1 MIAGRLFLD
10 GFQST
15 LPARGAT
22 RRRHARVEYA
32 VDFNPRSPHGE
43 RQGVHNIVDAA
54 ELISIH
60 APRTGSDLALR
71 VLQILHELFQ
81 STLPARGA
89 TKEKNQFAA
98 TYSISIHAP
107 RTGSDVAQQFS
118 IYFKNHFNPRSPHGE
133 RPAAAIQMKRR
144 NLYFNPRSP
153 HGERL
158 RPSVRRIPACHFNPR
173 SPHGERLK
181 PYSANAKR
189 IQFQSTLPARGATPL
204 SWQSSFDINISI
216 HAPRTGSDDATGQ
229 DTSPLD
235 TFQSTLPARG
245 ATPLGQ

>member
-1 MIAGRLFLD
+1 MRGDHGFQSTLPARGATSYRTKVMLGRK
-10 GFQST
+10 FQST

-22 RRRHARVEYA
+22 RRFPSLRTR
-32 VDFNPRSPHGE
+32 RG
-43 RQGVHNIVDAA
+43 
-54 ELISIH
+54 ISIH

-133 RPAAAIQMKRR
+133 R
-144 NLYFNPRSP
+144 
-153 HGERL
+153 L

-189 IQFQSTLPARGATPL
+189 IQFQSTLPARGATAGTRTQTGISLDFNPRSPHGERQQRL
-204 SWQSSFDINISI
+204 KVLMEANI
-216 HAPRTGSDDATGQ
+216 
-229 DTSPLD
+229 
-235 TFQSTLPARG
+235 FQSTLPARG
-245 ATPLGQ
+245 ATIDWREILRPQK

>member
-1 MIAGRLFLD
+1 MLGRK
-10 GFQST
+10 FQST

-22 RRRHARVEYA
+22 RRFPSLRTR
-32 VDFNPRSPHGE
+32 RG
-43 RQGVHNIVDAA
+43 
-54 ELISIH
+54 ISIH

-189 IQFQSTLPARGATPL
+189 IQFQSTLPARGAT
-204 SWQSSFDINISI
+204 
-216 HAPRTGSDDATGQ
+216 
-229 DTSPLD
+229 SPPAFRN
-235 TFQSTLPARG
+235 TKPGAFQSTLPARG
-245 ATPLGQ
+245 ATSACALPIAIALYFNPRSPHGERPRFIAI

>member
-1 MIAGRLFLD
+1 MRGDHGFQSTLPARGATSYRTKVMLGRK
-10 GFQST
+10 FQST

-22 RRRHARVEYA
+22 RRFPSLRTR
-32 VDFNPRSPHGE
+32 RG
-43 RQGVHNIVDAA
+43 
-54 ELISIH
+54 ISIH

-216 HAPRTGSDDATGQ
+216 HAPRTGSDLGNHAHRVAQIDFNPR
-229 DTSPLD
+229 SPHGERR
-235 TFQSTLPARG
+235 PEAHPPG
-245 ATPLGQ
+245 